1 MLKKHL
7 IKAGHSHYAEYTFNQ
22 SRSLI
27 MLNKHLIK
35 AGHSQHA
42 DYTFNQSGSLS
53 TCRIYI

>member
-1 MLKKHL
+1 MLNKHL

-53 TCRIYI
+53 TC